1 MSQSKHETM
10 HRLVDEVI
18 NNKDLSVIEDIVH
31 PDYVYRTPD
40 QKLCGREALKELFTA
55 YQRALPDLHIEIDD
69 LICTEDTAVMLF
81 TLSGTH
87 ENELMGIQ
95 ATGNY
100 VNIKGMTLSYFE
112 NDQISEEWEFL
123 DQLNLFRQLDIV
135 TI

>member
-1 MSQSKHETM
+1 MSHSNRETM
-10 HRLVDEVI
+10 HRLVNEVI

-31 PDYVYRTPD
+31 PDYVHRTPD
-40 QKLCGREALKELFTA
+40 QELCGRQALKELFVA

-69 LICTEDTAVMLF
+69 LICTEDKTVMLF

-95 ATGNY
+95 ATGNE
-100 VNIKGMTLSYFE
+100 VNIKGMTLSYFK
-112 NDQISEEWEFL
+112 NNQISEEWEFL

-135 TI
+135 KI